1 MKSETRQLFPLLF
14 AVFVSMLGV
23 GIISPLL
30 PIYAEMLGAGGF
42 AIGVI
47 YGLFSLSRAV
57 VMPFFGRLSD
67 LKGRK
72 IFIAAGLAAYCVL
85 SPAYAYADSVA
96 ALAVVRLLHGFASAA
111 ILPISMAFVGDLSPA
126 GKEGRTMGIFT
137 TTLFLGFGFG
147 PVIGGVIKDMAGIN
161 EAFYFMG
168 ALVFV
173 GLLLVIFFVEEP
185 RRKAKASKRFGLKQ
199 ILASRMIRAIF
210 IYRFSG
216 ALTRGT
222 VFAFLPLYAHNE
234 LSLSGAALGI
244 IISGEV
250 FIAAVLQTPF
260 GLLAD
265 RISRPALVAAGGL
278 IQAACLYAVVHC
290 DTFTL
295 LAIVVCIK
303 GIGGAMAVPSLSAM
317 AVDEGRA
324 MGMGSVMGVFNLA
337 MSLGQSIGPFVMG
350 WLMHLGGV
358 RIPFQVTAVCVV
370 FGTLLFI
377 VEILRAKKA
386 A

>member
-1 MKSETRQLFPLLF
+1 MKSEARQLFPLLF

-42 AIGVI
+42 AIGII

-57 VMPFFGRLSD
+57 VMPFYGRLSD

-72 IFIAAGLAAYCVL
+72 VFIAAGLAAYCVL
-85 SPAYAYADSVA
+85 SLAYAYADSLA
-96 ALAVVRLLHGFASAA
+96 TLAVVRLLHGFASAA
-111 ILPISMAFVGDLSPA
+111 ILPIAMAFMGDLSPG
-126 GKEGRTMGIFT
+126 GKEGRYMGIFT

-147 PVIGGVIKDMAGIN
+147 PVIGGAIKDAAGIN

-168 ALVFV
+168 ALVFI
-173 GLLLVIFFVEEP
+173 GLLLVIFLVEDP
-185 RRKAKASKRFGLKQ
+185 RQKAKALKRYPLRE

-222 VFAFLPLYAHNE
+222 VFAFLPIYAHNE
-234 LSLSGAALGI
+234 LSLSGTALGI

-250 FIAAVLQTPF
+250 FIASLLQTPF

-265 RISRPALVAAGGL
+265 RFSRPALVATGGL
-278 IQAACLYAVVHC
+278 IQAACLYAIVHC
-290 DTFTL
+290 DTFSL
-295 LAIVVCIK
+295 LAIVICIK
-303 GIGGAMAVPSLSAM
+303 GIGGAMSVPALSAL

-324 MGMGSVMGVFNLA
+324 LGMGSVMGIFNLA

-350 WLMHLGGV
+350 YLMHLGGV
-358 RIPFQVTAVCVV
+358 KIPFQVTAVCVV
-370 FGTLLFI
+370 LGTLLFI
-377 VEILRAKKA
+377 VEIARARNH
-386 A
+386 